1 MSGERGNGRSKSKRA
16 GGNKPCAG
24 NGGRRHKTMRG
35 DDMQHHKG
43 DSALHARVWAF
54 REFLHGLSAGSEND
68 IAEDVANQIEEYEER
83 VEAED
88 LVFGSEDE
96 NGNLEYSIPYSIISE
111 EEEYDDE

>member
-1 MSGERGNGRSKSKRA
+1 MEEVKASELGEINLAPETEAEDIKQCVAMICNTTRGTV
-16 GGNKPCAG
+16 PY
-24 NGGRRHKTMRG
+24 MRG
-35 DDMQHHKG
+35 FG
-43 DSALHARVWAF
+43 LSG
-54 REFLHGLSAGSEND
+54 EFLHGLSVWSKND

-111 EEEYDDE
+111 EEEDDDE